1 MAEYGM
7 NILCILPLRSHS
19 EEYACNYFDIK
30 IFWGKVMKFL
40 SRKFIISVLSLVCMI
55 IFFVLKYISEIS
67 FVILY
72 SVLMIVYLVVE
83 GVLDL
88 KKQL

>member
-1 MAEYGM
+1 
-7 NILCILPLRSHS
+7 
-19 EEYACNYFDIK
+19 
-30 IFWGKVMKFL
+30 MKFL

-88 KKQL
+88 KKISFSIGGNKIEVECEDEDKNNTN